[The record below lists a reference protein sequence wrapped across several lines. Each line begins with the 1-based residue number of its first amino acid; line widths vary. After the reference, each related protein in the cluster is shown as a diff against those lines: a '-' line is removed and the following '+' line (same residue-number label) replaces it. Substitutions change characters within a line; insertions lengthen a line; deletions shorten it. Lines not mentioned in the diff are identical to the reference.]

1 MTRRR
6 RQRLEKYQYMTKSE
20 RTWPLLI
27 IFIVGE
33 LEIDRQY
40 LSLMLD
46 GYDDLSGERRRRYK
60 RQEGDM
66 RERNL

>member
-40 LSLMLD
+40 LSLMVD